1 MITRRGGLATKI
13 AKGKTDWAKLKAMPD
28 SIIRFT
34 EEAPRSAPGDWADAV
49 AHRGLPMPLRKER
62 IALLVDADVAD
73 WFRAQGAG
81 WQTRMNAVLKAYR
94 DALAQPVTAP
104 GASRPASTR
113 SRRRAG

>member
-1 MITRRGGLATKI
+1 MIARRGGPATKI
-13 AKGKTDWAKLKAMPD
+13 VKGKTDWAIVKAMPD
-28 SIIRFT
+28 SNIRFT
-34 EEAPRSAPGDWADAV
+34 EDAPRSGPGDWADAV

-94 DALAQPVTAP
+94 DASAQPVKAP
-104 GASRPASTR
+104 VASRPASAR
-113 SRRRAG
+113 SRRRAA